1 MTLALYVGWIIGAA
15 NLITASGIHAVP
27 LPEGARCTLDWV
39 NPNNDSDQI
48 WACYDPMAD
57 AVTNPDPSHRVCI
70 PVNTYLMRRRAISTR
85 VLPHLRHF
93 NARLPLL
100 AHLGPGC
107 SPSESHP
114 PPVNREVFACFPSK
128 IRAIPSAEKTGGR

>member
-48 WACYDPMAD
+48 WACYDPKAD
-57 AVTNPDPSHRVCI
+57 AVTDPDPSHRVCI
-70 PVNTYLMRRRAISTR
+70 PVNTYLYVI
-85 VLPHLRHF
+85 
-93 NARLPLL
+93 PLYDY
-100 AHLGPGC
+100 PGVAQYVPKC
-107 SPSESHP
+107 PQPE
-114 PPVNREVFACFPSK
+114 
-128 IRAIPSAEKTGGR
+128 AE